1 MTLAYDLDIILRD
14 HKVLGDPG
22 SGAHAVVLSQ
32 LRQYLKWAERAGP
45 AIVVGSLA
53 ELNGIVGGEGAL
65 RAEVRGA
72 ANGENGYYRWD
83 GGRWTKVAGL
93 DVSFGQLTNMS
104 GTPNEIS
111 AALVAS
117 GERGTVVA
125 FVGTALYNNEGGG
138 TFIAIDGVREEIL
151 TAAGDPLPEN
161 QLIADQAFL
170 LMRAPDGTLRCY
182 FAGDAA
188 TAAAQAAQSAVQAQI
203 ARQAAESATASL
215 TALQFTSRAVFEGTT
230 ILPGVVT
237 VEMLGIFQRGDCG
250 HPFRLTRLDSAPDPV
265 EPWHWQSADGGYW
278 LMAKPF
284 PSPREF
290 GARGNYASDDT
301 ASVRAWL
308 RYGEITGLPL
318 GGYPG
323 VYRCTESFELPEGI
337 QIYGSGAPVIAAY
350 PQYGGDKSLLR
361 PGYKHR
367 INGMSFVFSG
377 TPTITVTTPR
387 NDRFAVVRP
396 CMYYKYPTPPVLK
409 DFAILQDMDV
419 FNASGQM
426 TSATQDNRA
435 AGFTCGLWTESNK
448 GGYEGLT
455 VFGYFDVQGVV
466 VANFSPVSHINPDY
480 NGFRF
485 NRITS
490 GLAVISTH
498 DGSSSEGNTG
508 LQSMGNSYHGPDHH
522 DRRATNTAVPS
533 LYIDGDLTTIGHIR
547 GHSFTGDSFRT
558 IVDDAIVLDHCDD
571 IQFANCITEFSQV
584 SNAPGLDGPGRIRG
598 SGNVQSARLTN
609 IASTHD
615 MDLFAFMAECSN
627 GIVTATSVGPRDGHI
642 VSTRGSIV
650 WLGRDSGSLGAAI
663 HFTSATEAD
672 TLTKGL
678 VIKRGP
684 DGGLRAELDDDLIF
698 DVSSDGVVHGY
709 GGTQLPTFSAA
720 DFTNKNSWLNQNRS
734 GGLMVMEAGSLR
746 VLTSASHTSTGTWRD
761 TSGAIIYTPE

>member
-323 VYRCTESFELPEGI
+323 VYRCTKSFELPEGI

-409 DFAILQDMDV
+409 DIAILQDMDV

-426 TSATQDNRA
+426 TSAAQDNRA

-448 GGYEGLT
+448 GVYERLT
-455 VFGYFDVQGVV
+455 IFGYFDVQGIVIS
-466 VANFSPVSHINPDY
+466 NFSPISHINPDY

-490 GLAVISTH
+490 GLAIISSD
-498 DGSSSEGNTG
+498 DGSMDEGNTG
-508 LQSMGNSYHGPDHH
+508 LQSFGNSYQGADHH
-522 DRRATNTAVPS
+522 DRAATNTNVPT
-533 LYIDGDLTTIGHIR
+533 LYIDGDVTTLGHIR
-547 GHSFTGDSFRT
+547 GQSFTGDSFRT
-558 IVDDAIVLDHCDD
+558 LVNDAIVLDHCDD
-571 IQFANCITEFSQV
+571 VQFANCITEFAIV
-584 SNAPGLDGPGRIRG
+584 PGVPGLDQHGRLRG
-598 SGNVQSARLTN
+598 SSNVQSARFTN

-615 MDLFAFMAECSN
+615 MGLLEFMAECD
-627 GIVTATSVGPRDGHI
+627 GGTVTATSVGPRDGHI
-642 VSTRGSIV
+642 VSINGKAV
-650 WLGRDSGSLGAAI
+650 WLGQNAGSYGPGIQFVDAVNAG
-663 HFTSATEAD
+663 TV
-672 TLTKGL
+672 TKGL
-678 VIKRGP
+678 MLQRSS
-684 DGGLRAELDDDLIF
+684 DGGFRAELDDELIF
-698 DVSSDGVVHGY
+698 DVTAEGIAYGY
-709 GGTQLPTFSAA
+709 GGTQLPVISPVSIE
-720 DFTNKNSWLNQNRS
+720 NKNSQLNQSRRAGQMILE
-734 GGLMVMEAGSLR
+734 GGTYKLLI
-746 VLTSASHTSTGTWRD
+746 SASTAPTGTWRD
-761 TSGAIIYTPE
+761 AMGAVVYSPS